1 MAIMLRNVHGAA
13 KKVKEVSLKT
23 LTYAGAAKGKG
34 KRQRRSERSSA
45 RMSARQR

>member
-34 KRQRRSERSSA
+34 KGKGA
-45 RMSARQR
+45 AKGAAPA